1 MQRGGRG
8 DMSTQHA
15 RSNRPTSLAA
25 CCSPCRGRA
34 TRCCGCAASP
44 LAASARCMADLTQH
58 WSKVRTL
65 ERALRRAV
73 RYLLRLLGGLGCG
86 PGRQARPGPSGK
98 PGRPMAC
105 CFLYQLV
112 CGHPHSGTKAAGAP
126 GSRPA
131 PHAAPLSSVGGA
143 GLGGRPAPSS
153 TRQDMS
159 ISRHACVGREWAKRH
174 TWDRKSCAESELV
187 VGDSDLRPV
196 PIWPN
201 RRWPGDGA
209 LGVVARCL
217 HSSPAAIEELIDAM
231 RVVS

>member
-44 LAASARCMADLTQH
+44 RASSALCRADLTQH

-65 ERALRRAV
+65 ERSLRRAV

-159 ISRHACVGREWAKRH
+159 ISRHACMRGARVGKAAHMGSKQLCRARAHGWRLRFEA
-174 TWDRKSCAESELV
+174 SAYLAE
-187 VGDSDLRPV
+187 
-196 PIWPN
+196 
-201 RRWPGDGA
+201 
-209 LGVVARCL
+209 
-217 HSSPAAIEELIDAM
+217 PASAW
-231 RVVS
+231 R